1 MAANSACF
9 PILLPCYTLL
19 CWLHALAYCLCP
31 QLSWLLLSCTIA
43 VINVYMCVHITNT
56 YWYTLDVYIIRSC
69 DVYIIYIAADCSCG
83 RTGKIFWA
91 VVCVEGASHEHME
104 VRPWLAGVLKHHPG
118 GRASPSRRKDCRQ
131 SRSHLGL
138 EEKTYGEMPRSLQKG
153 RLLPI
158 STLW

>member
-1 MAANSACF
+1 MSCLFMNEW
-9 PILLPCYTLL
+9 LPVQLASQFCCHLCRYTLL

-69 DVYIIYIAADCSCG
+69 DVYISYIAADYSCG
-83 RTGKIFWA
+83 RMGKIFWA
-91 VVCVEGASHEHME
+91 VVCVEAASHEHME

-118 GRASPSRRKDCRQ
+118 GRASPA
-131 SRSHLGL
+131 G
-138 EEKTYGEMPRSLQKG
+138 G
-153 RLLPI
+153 RI
-158 STLW
+158 ADRAGHI